1 MVYWQSDF
9 YRFKCSLRILW
20 RRFYDVKLKSTSK
33 DGCVEELLKSNLIE
47 ILNTPET
54 NFDWEEETEPF
65 PYGLIYFENLTENAN
80 YYYWDFG
87 DTLNTFEFEPTH
99 RYETFGNFEVTQIA
113 YDTTSYCSDTVVYEI
128 YVEYFD
134 GIFIPTAFM
143 PDADYGEAKIFLP
156 KGIHLVEYEIFIYN
170 NSGNLMWTS
179 SLIDSGGNPIESWD
193 GKFNGKEMPK
203 GVYFWNASATF
214 DNGIEWKGQKQKNGK
229 YYKSGILKLIR

>member
-1 MVYWQSDF
+1 
-9 YRFKCSLRILW
+9 
-20 RRFYDVKLKSTSK
+20 
-33 DGCVEELLKSNLIE
+33 
-47 ILNTPET
+47 
-54 NFDWEEETEPF
+54 
-65 PYGLIYFENLTENAN
+65 
-80 YYYWDFG
+80 
-87 DTLNTFEFEPTH
+87 
-99 RYETFGNFEVTQIA
+99 
-113 YDTTSYCSDTVVYEI
+113 
-128 YVEYFD
+128 
-134 GIFIPTAFM
+134 M